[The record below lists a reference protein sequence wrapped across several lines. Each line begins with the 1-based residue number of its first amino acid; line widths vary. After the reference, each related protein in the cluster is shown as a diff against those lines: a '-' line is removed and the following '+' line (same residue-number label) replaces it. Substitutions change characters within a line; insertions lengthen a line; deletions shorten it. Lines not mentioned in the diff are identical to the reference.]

1 MSERRFNADRI
12 QRILPYAALTLAA
25 VLVVVLGQ
33 DKRELIGKVEDLQ
46 TKYREAVTQ
55 PRPGMFMPAFQTTTL
70 DGQPAT
76 VGQLPAEGKQVL
88 FVYTTTCRFCKS
100 TLPTWKRLS
109 ALLDTMQAPKVQVFG
124 VSLDSL
130 EATKKYS
137 AEYALPYPTVSFP
150 EDKLVQMYRAGTV
163 PLTLVLDNEGRTVYS
178 RVGEITQ
185 QATFDSIV
193 AAVKLKP
200 QPRPQPGQAAP
211 AQAPAAERVATSSR

>member
-1 MSERRFNADRI
+1 MSERFNAERI
-12 QRILPYAALTLAA
+12 NRILPYAALTLAA

-46 TKYREAVTQ
+46 VKYREAVTQ

-70 DGQPAT
+70 DGRPAT

-88 FVYTTTCRFCKS
+88 FVYTTTCRYCKS
-100 TLPTWKRLS
+100 TLPTWKRLA
-109 ALLDTMQAPKVQVFG
+109 ALLDTMRTPRVQVFG

-130 EATKKYS
+130 EATRKYS
-137 AEYALPYPTVSFP
+137 AENRLPYPTVSFP

-163 PLTLVLDNEGRTVYS
+163 PLTLVLDQEGRTVYS

-185 QATFDSIV
+185 QAAFDSIV

-200 QPRPQPGQAAP
+200 QPRPQPGQAPA